1 MFALADIL
9 PVIPKDNVPQQT
21 LKYAT
26 CALFFN
32 WLGLLLLTATLI
44 QIANL

>member
-9 PVIPKDNVPQQT
+9 PVIADTDKPQQT